1 MRDTLESDTS
11 HKTLGADGSR
21 NTLVSA
27 DATDKKYKTKGESI
41 DERMKSNMTVGSKQI
56 ELSKKELQSKI
67 KLKFSTNVTSL
78 N

>member
-41 DERMKSNMTVGSKQI
+41 DERMKSNMTVGSK
-56 ELSKKELQSKI
+56 
-67 KLKFSTNVTSL
+67 
-78 N
+78 